1 MKLRSS
7 VITMI
12 ATSIMLTSP
21 SSATAVVNPDRPVSQ
36 SEARWVVS
44 VQMKFDGPKTEHVC
58 TGSLIAAD
66 KVLTA
71 GHCVALANSYP
82 TQLYVLAGSHSL
94 KSKSA
99 QLIKV
104 QYAVIHQ
111 HYLNVEEGMVG
122 DAESYDSDIAV
133 LFLER
138 PVKSVKPA
146 LLAGDSYHRTPSGW
160 RIYGWGTMNDKTE
173 AHPSALQ
180 TTPVQDKTQS
190 VMATSDTRY
199 GKVLLA
205 GGKVRGRLSG
215 PCVGD
220 SGGPL
225 VDARGTVIGVTN
237 YTGDASC
244 QKSKWSAFAD
254 TAAFSA
260 WIARVDQ
267 EIRSALDEFRAPS
280 GIDPVFDYT
289 YVVAMDELPVASA
302 PVEPTPPC
310 DTTSTQTEPGP

>member
-1 MKLRSS
+1 M
-7 VITMI
+7 ITLI
-12 ATSIMLTSP
+12 ATSIMLTSA
-21 SSATAVVNPDRPVSQ
+21 SFATAVINPDRPVSQ
-36 SEARWVVS
+36 SEARWAVS
-44 VQMKFDGPKTEHVC
+44 VQMKFDGPQPEHVC

-94 KSKSA
+94 KWKSA

-104 QYAVIHQ
+104 KHAVIHQ

-122 DAESYDSDIAV
+122 DTESYDSDIAV
-133 LFLER
+133 LVLER

-160 RIYGWGTMNDKTE
+160 RMYGWGTMNDKTE

-190 VMATSDTRY
+190 VMAASDTRY

-237 YTGDASC
+237 YTGVSSC

-254 TAAFSA
+254 IAAFSA

-267 EIRSALDEFRAPS
+267 AIRSALDEFHTPS

-289 YVVAMDELPVASA
+289 YVVAMDELSP
-302 PVEPTPPC
+302 PVEPTPPV
-310 DTTSTQTEPGP
+310 DTTSTQSEPGA